1 MKTKAEAKHDI
12 FCAALSGLCA
22 NPNLV
27 PGMTAADLVRMACR
41 AVHDAEQAGALPQIS
56 LTTLNESKTPPD
68 GWKEL

>member
-27 PGMTAADLVRMACR
+27 PGASAADLVQMACR
-41 AVHDAEQAGALPQIS
+41 AVLDAEKAGALPH
-56 LTTLNESKTPPD
+56 LPMTYESKLPPH
-68 GWKEL
+68 GWKEI